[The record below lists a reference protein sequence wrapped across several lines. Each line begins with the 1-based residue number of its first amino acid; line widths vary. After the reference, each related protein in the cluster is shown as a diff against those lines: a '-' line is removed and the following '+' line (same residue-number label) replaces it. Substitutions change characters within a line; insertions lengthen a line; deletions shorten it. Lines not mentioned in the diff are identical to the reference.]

1 MPPRPKK
8 PTRSS
13 TARRSPKGASDE
25 LQVRSDEGILQY
37 LERFHESS
45 QRIPLE
51 LLAETGVELLP
62 AEALT
67 DEEITE
73 KLWEVI
79 RGLAFLGIYLQSTN
93 HLSDRELYEMLVGE
107 LLLEE
112 TLVMP
117 GDPEFAC
124 NLDLVGSGSDADVD
138 RWLRYYADQETREDW
153 ASQWPDYQMPERATP
168 PFDRDRYLPSRES
181 SMRATM
187 RDVN

>member
-8 PTRSS
+8 PARSS
-13 TARRSPKGASDE
+13 NARRSQKFASDE
-25 LQVRSDEGILQY
+25 LQVRADDGILQY

-45 QRIPLE
+45 QRVPLE
-51 LLAETGVELLP
+51 LLVESGIELLP

-73 KLWEVI
+73 KLWDVI
-79 RGLAFLGIYLQSTN
+79 RGLSFLGIYLQSTN
-93 HLSDRELYEMLVGE
+93 HLCDRELYELLVGE

-112 TLVMP
+112 TLVIP

-138 RWLRYYADQETREDW
+138 HWLRFYADQETRDDW
-153 ASQWPDYQMPERATP
+153 SSQWPDYTMPERAVP
-168 PFDRDRYLPSRES
+168 PFDRDRHLPSRETTMRS
-181 SMRATM
+181 ST